1 MTNEIDKS
9 DRPLEEYKALRAHE
23 LMLNER
29 TSEFE
34 RAALQPLF
42 LLNGGAVVA
51 FLTLLGAIWE
61 KGAVSVNFGV
71 ATWAVL
77 MWCAGLVTA
86 ALATGAGYLC
96 QSTFAKR
103 ARLER
108 EIARVNLLNPAPT
121 PDETNSTISKNNE
134 METARESAV
143 MYQRR
148 AIELA
153 VFSLALFMAGAM
165 IALDSM
171 AP

>member
-77 MWCAGLVTA
+77 VVCW
-86 ALATGAGYLC
+86 
-96 QSTFAKR
+96 
-103 ARLER
+103 
-108 EIARVNLLNPAPT
+108 
-121 PDETNSTISKNNE
+121 
-134 METARESAV
+134 
-143 MYQRR
+143 
-148 AIELA
+148 
-153 VFSLALFMAGAM
+153 
-165 IALDSM
+165 
-171 AP
+171 